1 MIFLVI
7 KAWNRNETEVAPTA
21 NVWVMRAA
29 ATQNVHFHFLTMPN
43 YKSNDFRRK

>member
-7 KAWNRNETEVAPTA
+7 KAWSRNETEVASTA

-29 ATQNVHFHFLTMPN
+29 ATQNVHFHFLTMSN
-43 YKSNDFRRK
+43 YKRNDFRRK